1 MDKKNVI
8 AMAVVLTAMLSV
20 PHADARADD
29 MSKFPT
35 NWEGQWGRTVSPGK
49 WDSTKPPG
57 LGQEA
62 PLTPEYQKVLEANLK
77 MRKEGGDFDPKEN
90 CYPPGMPRVMAIYQ
104 PMEIVIKPRV
114 TYFLL
119 ESTSPMRRIWTD
131 GRNWPEKNLPAF
143 AGYSIGKWSDDDGD
157 GIYDTLNV
165 ETRGISGPR
174 LFDANLPLA
183 DDDSTVVNEKIYL
196 DKSNKDLMH
205 NEITTMDSALTR
217 PWTVTRTYRRAK
229 NPEYAEYNCED
240 KRNVVINGRTYWVG
254 IDGYLMPIAKDQPP
268 PDLRYFNV
276 KK

>member
-1 MDKKNVI
+1 
-8 AMAVVLTAMLSV
+8 LL
-20 PHADARADD
+20 
-29 MSKFPT
+29 
-35 NWEGQWGRTVSPGK
+35 
-49 WDSTKPPG
+49 PPG
-57 LGQEA
+57 HA
-62 PLTPEYQKVLEANLK
+62 A
-77 MRKEGGDFDPKEN
+77 GD
-90 CYPPGMPRVMAIYQ
+90 GH
-104 PMEIVIKPRV
+104 
-114 TYFLL
+114 
-119 ESTSPMRRIWTD
+119 
-131 GRNWPEKNLPAF
+131 LPADGNRDQTASHLF
-143 AGYSIGKWSDDDGD
+143 PARIDEPDAPHLDRRTQLAGEVLADDDGD

-196 DKSNKDLMH
+196 DKSNKDLMR
-205 NEITTMDSALTR
+205 NEITTRDSALTR

-268 PDLRYFNV
+268 PDLRYFSV